1 MRRRPS
7 ARLLILDPLG
17 SVLLFRFVF
26 RKGALAGEDFWATP
40 GGAVE
45 EGESFAEAALR
56 ELEEETGLRV
66 VELRPEIA
74 RREFVLRL
82 ESGEKVL
89 ADERYFLVQA
99 PDRSLSR
106 DGWTEL
112 EKEVMT
118 DHRWWSLDEL
128 AETEETVWPKDL
140 LAMIR
145 TACDR

>member
-1 MRRRPS
+1 MRRRSS

-26 RKGALAGEDFWATP
+26 RKGALAGQDFWATP

-45 EGESFAEAALR
+45 EGESFAQAAIR
-56 ELEEETGLRV
+56 ELEEETGIRLLALGR
-66 VELRPEIA
+66 EIA

-89 ADERYFLVQA
+89 AEERYFRVSA

-118 DHRWWSLDEL
+118 EHRWWSLDEL
-128 AETEETVWPKDL
+128 ASTEETVWPAE
-140 LAMIR
+140 LATMIR
-145 TACDR
+145 NVCDR